1 MQTDFDGNDGNPDG
15 NLDGNDSNL
24 TSSEALVLKALTAQ
38 PDLSAAKI
46 AEKIG
51 ISKSSVERALRSLKK
66 KGGIRREGSTRGKW
80 VILK

>member
-1 MQTDFDGNDGNPDG
+1 MQTDLDGNDGNPDG

-24 TSSEALVLKALTAQ
+24 TSNEVFVLKALTAQ
-38 PDLSAAKI
+38 PDLPVAKI

-51 ISKSSVERALRSLKK
+51 ISKPSVERALRSLKK
-66 KGGIRREGSTRGKW
+66 KGFIRREGSTRGKW